1 MTRQRGS
8 ESAFTLTEM
17 LVVIG
22 IIAVLAAI
30 IVPVYNGVAEKAD
43 KVKCAAHL
51 QQVGIAQTMYRN
63 DKKRHAA
70 SLFEVAAGGYLTNK
84 DEAGCPADQETPS
97 ALTAKRPTQLGGR
110 DLLER
115 SSYEWAEYLGAEE
128 VIWNYWGYRVPA
140 AATDAQGIEFNPY
153 TGSPY
158 YQHSIG
164 APSPPLS
171 WPSGIPSWEKYPCLA
186 NRNCP
191 GTTIVTHCVYHRASA
206 LSDPTG
212 DDLDIVLLKDGSVKS
227 DVKAAPYDWVTQP

>member
-1 MTRQRGS
+1 
-8 ESAFTLTEM
+8 M

-97 ALTAKRPTQLGGR
+97 ALTAKCRPGMAR
-110 DLLER
+110 
-115 SSYEWAEYLGAEE
+115 
-128 VIWNYWGYRVPA
+128 
-140 AATDAQGIEFNPY
+140 
-153 TGSPY
+153 
-158 YQHSIG
+158 
-164 APSPPLS
+164 
-171 WPSGIPSWEKYPCLA
+171 
-186 NRNCP
+186 RN
-191 GTTIVTHCVYHRASA
+191 
-206 LSDPTG
+206 
-212 DDLDIVLLKDGSVKS
+212 K
-227 DVKAAPYDWVTQP
+227 

>member
-1 MTRQRGS
+1 VTRQRGS

-84 DEAGCPADQETPS
+84 DEAGCPADQENPS
-97 ALTAKRPTQLGGR
+97 ALISRKVLNGKNVLTQ
-110 DLLER
+110 
-115 SSYEWAEYLGAEE
+115 SSYEWVDYMGDDRTT
-128 VIWNYWGYRVPA
+128 WNYWGYGADGMEIDLVTAQA
-140 AATDAQGIEFNPY
+140 A
-153 TGSPY
+153 SPVTWT
-158 YQHSIG
+158 SNEKR
-164 APSPPLS
+164 LS
-171 WPSGIPSWEKYPCLA
+171 

-191 GTTIVTHCVYHRASA
+191 GTTVVAHCVYHRAST

>member
-30 IVPVYNGVAEKAD
+30 IVPVYNGVAKKAD

-84 DEAGCPADQETPS
+84 DEAGCPADQENPS
-97 ALTAKRPTQLGGR
+97 VLISSKVLNGKNVLTQ
-110 DLLER
+110 
-115 SSYEWAEYLGAEE
+115 SSYEWVDYMGDDRTT
-128 VIWNYWGYRVPA
+128 WNYWGYGADGMEIDLVTAQA
-140 AATDAQGIEFNPY
+140 A
-153 TGSPY
+153 SPVTWT
-158 YQHSIG
+158 SNEKR
-164 APSPPLS
+164 LS
-171 WPSGIPSWEKYPCLA
+171 

>member
-1 MTRQRGS
+1 VTRQRGS

-43 KVKCAAHL
+43 KTKCAAHL

-84 DEAGCPADQETPS
+84 DEAGCPADQENPSVLTLTPRVLNGKNV
-97 ALTAKRPTQLGGR
+97 LTQ
-110 DLLER
+110 
-115 SSYEWAEYLGAEE
+115 SSYEWVHYMGDDRTT
-128 VIWNYWGYRVPA
+128 WNYWGYGADGMEIDLVTAQA
-140 AATDAQGIEFNPY
+140 A
-153 TGSPY
+153 SPVTWT
-158 YQHSIG
+158 SNEKR
-164 APSPPLS
+164 LS
-171 WPSGIPSWEKYPCLA
+171 